1 MEKPQDRIEYLR
13 GLLAEDPNEPFLHYA
28 ICLEIMKKD
37 GDAALP
43 FFRELLLA
51 HPSYLPA
58 YFQTARLMAE
68 NGLTNEA
75 VEVLD
80 LGLPVAESQSDFHAL
95 SEMKGLKQDILAGEF
110 D

>member
-1 MEKPQDRIEYLR
+1 MENPKDRLEYLR

-37 GDAALP
+37 GESALP
-43 FFRELLLA
+43 LFRELLLA

-75 VEVLD
+75 IEVLD
-80 LGLPVAESQSDFHAL
+80 HGLPVAESQSDFHAL

>member
-1 MEKPQDRIEYLR
+1 MENPQDRLEYLR

-37 GDAALP
+37 GEAALP
-43 FFRELLLA
+43 LFRELLLA

-75 VEVLD
+75 IEVLD

>member
-1 MEKPQDRIEYLR
+1 
-13 GLLAEDPNEPFLHYA
+13 LAEDPNEPFLHYA

-43 FFRELLLA
+43 LFRELLLA

-80 LGLPVAESQSDFHAL
+80 LGLPVAESQADFHAL

>member
-1 MEKPQDRIEYLR
+1 
-13 GLLAEDPNEPFLHYA
+13 
-28 ICLEIMKKD
+28 
-37 GDAALP
+37 
-43 FFRELLLA
+43 
-51 HPSYLPA
+51 
-58 YFQTARLMAE
+58 MAE

>member
-1 MEKPQDRIEYLR
+1 MENPQDRIEYLR

-37 GDAALP
+37 GEAALP
-43 FFRELLLA
+43 LFREMLISYPA
-51 HPSYLPA
+51 YLPA
-58 YFQTARLMAE
+58 YFQAARLMAE
-68 NGLTNEA
+68 NSLTNEA

-80 LGLPVAESQSDFHAL
+80 LGLPVAENQSDFHAL